1 MCLPAAAVQQH
12 RGPFFCPTP
21 PPRCRLATRLVC
33 GTAPLSSSVGSVLR
47 LQDRACFSTARGVKL
62 MCSGVLV
69 ARRAWQAASGDRRP
83 PSPRADGGLSRHVL
97 RRSMACRRMQLLPS
111 STVRRPERRL
121 CAPVAHDDRT
131 GRGPD
136 RRGLKSSCCSRSPS
150 EAVAHQHFPRSE
162 SRGNARGCRRCVR
175 TTRRADQKAG
185 GGRFAFVQLVFLN
198 TTKDKETR
206 PSTGPCGL
214 SFQYFSTGLGLGDSP
229 DSPREP
235 RRARGAIGRV

>member
-1 MCLPAAAVQQH
+1 MPARGRRSAAP
-12 RGPFFCPTP
+12 RALFCPTP

-83 PSPRADGGLSRHVL
+83 PSPRADGGLSRRVL
-97 RRSMACRRMQLLPS
+97 RRSMACRRTQLRPP

-121 CAPVAHDDRT
+121 CAPLAHDDRT

-136 RRGLKSSCCSRSPS
+136 RWGFTFMLLPKAVGSRRASAFPVLRVARKRAGLPALRPDYTAGGPEGGRRPICLRAAGVS
-150 EAVAHQHFPRSE
+150 EHHERQ
-162 SRGNARGCRRCVR
+162 GNAAVNGPLRPQFSIFFD
-175 TTRRADQKAG
+175 RAWSG
-185 GGRFAFVQLVFLN
+185 
-198 TTKDKETR
+198 
-206 PSTGPCGL
+206 
-214 SFQYFSTGLGLGDSP
+214 
-229 DSPREP
+229 
-235 RRARGAIGRV
+235 